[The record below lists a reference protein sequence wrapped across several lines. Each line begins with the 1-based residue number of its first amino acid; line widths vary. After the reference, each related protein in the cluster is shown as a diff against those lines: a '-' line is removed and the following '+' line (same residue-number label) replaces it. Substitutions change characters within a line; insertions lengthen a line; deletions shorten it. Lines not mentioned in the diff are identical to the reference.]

1 MHDLGVPCPLCGSV
15 EVVVGQ
21 RSETPSQADGAGD
34 ASKGHIPQLHDC
46 ACRGC
51 RHRFRHDFA
60 FSR

>member
-1 MHDLGVPCPLCGSV
+1 MEDLGVPCPLCGSV
-15 EVVVGQ
+15 EVVVGPPAEEGQ
-21 RSETPSQADGAGD
+21 QTLEVPTLP
-34 ASKGHIPQLHDC
+34 GHVPQLHDC